1 MGLQE
6 VVALKE
12 RRVFQEL
19 PVSQAS
25 LDRKEILVIRE
36 YRVPLVFPELSV

>member
-1 MGLQE
+1 MPLDQRAPVGPQE

-12 RRVFQEL
+12 RRVSRVL

-25 LDRKEILVIRE
+25 LDRKEILVVQESR
-36 YRVPLVFPELSV
+36 